1 MFELFSQH
9 TYVLAAKAQTRQ
21 NGGAGS
27 VLYSL
32 GVLHK
37 CDEDIFI
44 CTCTCIFV
52 ATGCD

>member
-1 MFELFSQH
+1 MFELFSRY

-32 GVLHK
+32 GVLHNAMK
-37 CDEDIFI
+37 TFL
-44 CTCTCIFV
+44 FAYAHV
-52 ATGCD
+52 YL